1 MSRDQFAES
10 VIVVAEEIL
19 AKNSPSSGSGGG
31 ASPPLPPDALII
43 VPVRNTVL
51 FPGVVLPIA
60 LGRPKSVAA
69 AQQAVRDQRQVGI
82 LLQRAADVD
91 DPSGIDMHRM
101 GTLANILRFVTAPD
115 GTHHLVCQGEQRFQ
129 IVEYLSGWPFLVAR
143 VLPVAES
150 SVSGPEIEARFVH
163 LKAQAVEAIELL
175 PQAPREL
182 LAAIQSI
189 DAPPALADLTT
200 AYMDIK
206 PDEKQEILETVD
218 ITARMDKVAR
228 LLSQRIEILK
238 LSQEIGRQT
247 KSALDERQREVLLR
261 EQMAAIQRQLGEG
274 DEGKAAEMAELD
286 RAIVEAGMP
295 KEVEDQARKEL
306 RRLQKMPEAAGE
318 YGMVR
323 TYLDWLIELPWKLP
337 EEKPIDIKAARKVL
351 DDDHYDLDKIKR
363 RIIEYLAV
371 RKLAPAGKAPILC
384 FVGPPGVGKTSL
396 GQSIARAMDR
406 KFVRVSLGG
415 VHDEAEI
422 RGHRRTYIGALPGNI
437 IQAIRKAGSRNCVM
451 MLDEIDKLGAGI
463 HGDPGAALLE
473 VLDPEQN
480 NTFRDNYL
488 AVPFD
493 LSRVVFITTAN
504 MLDTIPGPLRD
515 RMEIIGLAGYTADEK
530 LQIAHRYLVKRQMEA
545 NGLKPGQ
552 VEIGNDVIS
561 DIIQGYT
568 REAGV
573 RGLERQ
579 IGQALRHA
587 AVRIAESQDG
597 GQDGG
602 QDGRQNGPIRIT
614 RDDLLPILGAPRF
627 ENEVA
632 MRTSIPGVATGLAWT
647 PVGGDILFIE
657 ATRIPGSGRLI
668 LTGQLGDVMKESAQ
682 AALSI
687 VKNRAVALGIDPA
700 RFEKSDIHVHVPA
713 GAIPKDGPSAG
724 VAMFMALT
732 SLMTDRT
739 IRSDTA
745 MTGEISLR
753 GLVLPVGGIKE
764 KVVAAHSAGIR
775 RVMLPARNKR
785 DYDDIPEIARKEME
799 FVWLERVEQAVE
811 AALEPRAS
819 DKAPAPALAG
829 AEA

>member
-1 MSRDQFAES
+1 MAE
-10 VIVVAEEIL
+10 AEML
-19 AKNSPSSGSGGG
+19 SGAAPG
-31 ASPPLPPDALII
+31 AATLPPLPPDALII

-51 FPGVVLPIA
+51 FPGLVLPIT
-60 LGRPKSVAA
+60 LGRPKSIAA

-82 LLQRAADVD
+82 LMQRDAEVAD
-91 DPSGIDMHRM
+91 PTPIDMHRM
-101 GTLANILRFVTAPD
+101 GTLANIVRYITAPD
-115 GTHHLVCQGEQRFQ
+115 GSHHLVCQGEQRFQ
-129 IVEYLSGWPFLVAR
+129 VVDYLNGWPFFVAR
-143 VLPVAES
+143 VLQISEPDART
-150 SVSGPEIEARFVH
+150 PEIEARFVN
-163 LKAQAVEAIELL
+163 LKARAVEAIQLL
-175 PQAPREL
+175 PQVPADL

-189 DAPPALADLTT
+189 ETPAALADLAV
-200 AYMDIK
+200 AYMDVK
-206 PDEKQEILETVD
+206 PEEKQEILETID
-218 ITARMDKVAR
+218 ISARMDKVSR
-228 LLSQRIEILK
+228 LLAHRIEVLR

-247 KSALDERQREVLLR
+247 KAALDERQREALLR

-274 DEGKAAEMAELD
+274 EEGKAAEMAELD
-286 RAIVEAGMP
+286 KAITNAKMP

-306 RRLQKMPEAAGE
+306 RRLQRMPEAAGE

-323 TYLDWLIELPWKLP
+323 TYLDWLIELPWALP
-337 EEKPIDIKAARKVL
+337 EEKPIDIKEARRIL
-351 DDDHYDLDKIKR
+351 DEDHYDLDKIKR
-363 RIIEYLAV
+363 RIVEYLAV
-371 RKLAPAGKAPILC
+371 RKLAPQGKAPILC

-437 IQAIRKAGSRNCVM
+437 IQAIRKAGARNCVM

-463 HGDPGAALLE
+463 QGDPGAALLE

-488 AVPFD
+488 GVPFD

-504 MLDTIPGPLRD
+504 MLDTVPGPLRD
-515 RMEIIGLAGYTADEK
+515 RMEIISLAGYTADEK
-530 LQIAHRYLVKRQMEA
+530 LEIAHRYLIRRQMEA
-545 NGLKPGQ
+545 NGLQAGQ
-552 VEIGNDVIS
+552 VELADEAIR
-561 DIIQGYT
+561 DIIQNYT

-573 RGLERQ
+573 RSLERL

-587 AVRIAESQDG
+587 AVRIAEGNS
-597 GQDGG
+597 
-602 QDGRQNGPIRIT
+602 GPIRIE
-614 RDDLLPILGAPRF
+614 RDDLAAILGAPQF
-627 ENEVA
+627 ESETA
-632 MRTSIPGVATGLAWT
+632 MRTSVPGVATGLAWT

-657 ATRIPGSGRLI
+657 ATRVPGSGRLI

-687 VKNRAVALGIDPA
+687 VKNRAAALGIEA
-700 RFEKSDIHVHVPA
+700 SRFEKSDIHIHVPA

-724 VAMFMALT
+724 VAMFMALV
-732 SLMTDRT
+732 SLLTERT
-739 IRSDTA
+739 VRSDTA

-764 KVVAAHSAGIR
+764 KVVGAHRAGIKR
-775 RVMLPARNKR
+775 IMLPARNRK
-785 DYDDIPEIARKEME
+785 DYEDIPEIARRQVE
-799 FVWLERVEQAVE
+799 FIWLERVEEAVA
-811 AALEPRAS
+811 AALEPKRPAESAAAS
-819 DKAPAPALAG
+819 VPHLVD

>member
-1 MSRDQFAES
+1 
-10 VIVVAEEIL
+10 VAEEKIM
-19 AKNSPSSGSGGG
+19 AKESTAAG
-31 ASPPLPPDALII
+31 ASTSPPLPPDALIV

-51 FPGVVLPIA
+51 FPGMVLPFT
-60 LGRPKSVAA
+60 LGRPKSIAA

-82 LLQRAADVD
+82 LLQRVAEVD
-91 DPSGIDMHRM
+91 DPTGIDMHRM
-101 GTLANILRFVTAPD
+101 GTLANVVRYITTPD

-129 IVEYLSGWPFLVAR
+129 VVEYLSGWPFLVAR
-143 VLPVAES
+143 VLRIPEPETRS
-150 SVSGPEIEARFVH
+150 PEIEARFVN
-163 LKAQAVEAIELL
+163 LKAQAIEAIQLL
-175 PQAPREL
+175 PQVPADL
-182 LAAIQSI
+182 LTAIQSI
-189 DAPPALADLTT
+189 EAPSALTDLAA

-206 PDEKQEILETVD
+206 PEEKQEILETVD
-218 ITARMDKVAR
+218 ITARMDKVSRMLAH
-228 LLSQRIEILK
+228 RIEVLR

-247 KSALDERQREVLLR
+247 KASLDERQREVLLR

-274 DEGKAAEMAELD
+274 EEGKAAEIAELD
-286 RAIVEAGMP
+286 KAITDAGMP

-306 RRLQKMPEAAGE
+306 RRLQRMPEAAGE

-323 TYLDWLIELPWKLP
+323 TYLDWLIELPWRLP
-337 EEKPIDIKAARKVL
+337 EEKSIDIAQARRIL
-351 DDDHYDLDKIKR
+351 DEDHYDLEKIKR

-371 RKLAPAGKAPILC
+371 RKLSPQGKAPILC

-463 HGDPGAALLE
+463 QGDPSAALLE

-515 RMEIIGLAGYTADEK
+515 RMEIMSLAGYTADEK
-530 LQIAHRYLVKRQMEA
+530 LEIAHRYLLKRQMEA

-552 VEIGNDVIS
+552 VEID
-561 DIIQGYT
+561 DDALREIIQNYT

-573 RGLERQ
+573 RSLERQ
-579 IGQALRHA
+579 IGQVLRNA
-587 AVRIAESQDG
+587 AVRIAE
-597 GQDGG
+597 GQA
-602 QDGRQNGPIRIT
+602 GPIRIG
-614 RDDLLPILGAPRF
+614 RGDLVAILGAPQF
-627 ENEVA
+627 ESETA
-632 MRTSIPGVATGLAWT
+632 MRTSVPGVATGLAWT

-657 ATRIPGSGRLI
+657 ATRVPGSGKLI
-668 LTGQLGDVMKESAQ
+668 LTGQLGEVMRESAQ

-687 VKNRAVALGIDPA
+687 VKNRAATFGIDA
-700 RFEKSDIHVHVPA
+700 SKFEKSDIHVHVPA

-724 VAMFMALT
+724 VAMFMALV
-732 SLMTDRT
+732 SLMTERT
-739 IRSDTA
+739 VRSDTA

-764 KVVAAHSAGIR
+764 KVVGAHRAGIR
-775 RVMLPARNKR
+775 RIMLPARNRK
-785 DYDDIPEIARKEME
+785 DYDDIPEIARKEVE
-799 FVWLERVEQAVE
+799 FIWLERVEEAVA
-811 AALEPRAS
+811 AALEPR
-819 DKAPAPALAG
+819 KTNTAPRLAG

>member
-1 MSRDQFAES
+1 
-10 VIVVAEEIL
+10 VADIEMLSSNEA
-19 AKNSPSSGSGGG
+19 AKDAAAP
-31 ASPPLPPDALII
+31 PPLPADAIII

-51 FPGVVLPIA
+51 FPGLVLPIT
-60 LGRPKSVAA
+60 LGRPKSIAA

-82 LLQRAADVD
+82 LLQRDADAAD
-91 DPSGIDMHRM
+91 PAPIDMHRM
-101 GTLANILRFVTAPD
+101 GTLANIVRYITAPD
-115 GTHHLVCQGEQRFQ
+115 GSHHLVCQGGQRFQ
-129 IVEYLSGWPFLVAR
+129 IVEYLSGWPFMVAR
-143 VLPVAES
+143 VLRIPEPETRSAE
-150 SVSGPEIEARFVH
+150 VEARFVN
-163 LKAQAVEAIELL
+163 LRAQTLEAIQLL
-175 PQAPREL
+175 PQAPPDL

-189 DAPPALADLTT
+189 ETPSALADLAV
-200 AYMDIK
+200 AYMDVK
-206 PDEKQEILETVD
+206 PEEKQEILETVD
-218 ITARMDKVAR
+218 ISARMDKVLR
-228 LLSQRIEILK
+228 LLSHRIEVLR

-247 KSALDERQREVLLR
+247 KTALDERQREVLLR

-274 DEGKAAEMAELD
+274 EEGKAAEMAELD
-286 RAIVEAGMP
+286 KAITNAKMP
-295 KEVEDQARKEL
+295 KEIEEQARKEL
-306 RRLQKMPEAAGE
+306 RRLQRMPEAAGE

-323 TYLDWLIELPWKLP
+323 TYLDWLIELPWALP
-337 EEKPIDIKAARKVL
+337 EEKPIDIAEARRIL
-351 DDDHYDLDKIKR
+351 DEDHYDLDKIKR

-371 RKLAPAGKAPILC
+371 RKLAPQGKAPILC

-396 GQSIARAMDR
+396 GQSIARAMGR

-437 IQAIRKAGSRNCVM
+437 IQAIRKTGSRDCVM

-463 HGDPGAALLE
+463 QGDPGAALLE

-504 MLDTIPGPLRD
+504 MLDTVPGPLRD
-515 RMEIIGLAGYTADEK
+515 RMEIISLAGYTADEK
-530 LQIAHRYLVKRQMEA
+530 LEIAHRYLVRRQMEA
-545 NGLKPGQ
+545 NGLKEGQ
-552 VEIGNDVIS
+552 VEIDDEALR
-561 DIIQGYT
+561 DIIRLYT

-573 RGLERQ
+573 RGLERL
-579 IGQALRHA
+579 IGQVLRNA
-587 AVRIAESQDG
+587 AVRIAEG
-597 GQDGG
+597 GS
-602 QDGRQNGPIRIT
+602 GPIRIA
-614 RDDLLPILGAPRF
+614 RGDIVPILGAPKF
-627 ENEVA
+627 ESETA
-632 MRTSIPGVATGLAWT
+632 MRTSVPGVATGLAWT

-687 VKNRAVALGIDPA
+687 VKNRAAALGIDA
-700 RFEKSDIHVHVPA
+700 GRFEKSDIHVHVPA
-713 GAIPKDGPSAG
+713 GATPKDGPSAG
-724 VAMFMALT
+724 VAMFMALV
-732 SLMTDRT
+732 SLMTERT

-764 KVVAAHSAGIR
+764 KVLAAHAAGLK
-775 RVMLPARNKR
+775 RVMLPARNRR

-799 FVWLERVEQAVE
+799 FIWLERVEEAVA
-811 AALEPRAS
+811 AALEPKKPA
-819 DKAPAPALAG
+819 DAPASVPQLAD

>member
-1 MSRDQFAES
+1 MAE
-10 VIVVAEEIL
+10 VL
-19 AKNSPSSGSGGG
+19 AKDGTGGG
-31 ASPPLPPDALII
+31 ALPPLPADALII

-51 FPGVVLPIA
+51 FPGLVLPIT
-60 LGRPKSVAA
+60 LGRPKSIAA
-69 AQQAVRDQRQVGI
+69 AQQAVREQRQVGI
-82 LLQRAADVD
+82 LLQRSADVD
-91 DPSGIDMHRM
+91 DPTAIDMHRM
-101 GTLANILRFVTAPD
+101 GTIANIVRYITAPD
-115 GTHHLVCQGEQRFQ
+115 GTNHLVCQGEQRFQ
-129 IVEYLSGWPFLVAR
+129 IGEYLSGWPFLVAR
-143 VLPVAES
+143 VVQIPEPGVRT
-150 SVSGPEIEARFVH
+150 PEIEARFVD
-163 LKAQAVEAIELL
+163 LKAKAIEAIELL
-175 PQAPREL
+175 PQVPADL
-182 LAAIQSI
+182 LAAVQSI
-189 DAPPALADLTT
+189 EAPPALTDLAI
-200 AYMDIK
+200 AYMDVK
-206 PDEKQEILETVD
+206 PEDKQEILETVD
-218 ITARMDKVAR
+218 IAVRMEKVSR
-228 LLSQRIEILK
+228 LLAHRIEVLR

-247 KSALDERQREVLLR
+247 KVALDERQREALLR

-274 DEGKAAEMAELD
+274 EEGNAAEMAELD
-286 RAIVEAGMP
+286 AAIAKAGMP
-295 KEVEDQARKEL
+295 KDIEDQARKEL
-306 RRLQKMPEAAGE
+306 RRLQRMPEAAGE

-323 TYLDWLIELPWKLP
+323 TYLDWLIELPWALP
-337 EEKPIDIKAARKVL
+337 EEKPIDIGEARKIL
-351 DDDHYDLDKIKR
+351 DEDHYGLDKIKR
-363 RIIEYLAV
+363 RIIECLAV
-371 RKLAPAGKAPILC
+371 RKLAPQGKAPILC

-437 IQAIRKAGSRNCVM
+437 IQAIRKAGTRNCVM

-488 AVPFD
+488 GVPFD

-504 MLDTIPGPLRD
+504 MLDTVPGPLRD
-515 RMEIIGLAGYTADEK
+515 RMEIISLSGYTADEK
-530 LQIAHRYLVKRQMEA
+530 LEIAHRYLLRRQLEA

-552 VEIGNDVIS
+552 VEVGDDVLR

-579 IGQALRHA
+579 IGQVLRHA
-587 AVRIAESQDG
+587 AVRIAE
-597 GQDGG
+597 GQS
-602 QDGRQNGPIRIT
+602 GPIRIA
-614 RDDLLPILGAPRF
+614 REDLLTILGAPRF

-632 MRTSIPGVATGLAWT
+632 MRTSVPGVATGLAWT

-687 VKNRAVALGIDPA
+687 VKNRAVALGIDPS

-724 VAMFMALT
+724 VAMFMALV
-732 SLMTDRT
+732 SLMTERT

-764 KVVAAHSAGIR
+764 KVVAAHSAGIK
-775 RVMLPARNKR
+775 RVMLPARNRR
-785 DYDDIPEIARKEME
+785 DYDDIPEIARREME
-799 FVWLERVEQAVE
+799 FVWLERVEEAVA
-811 AALEPRAS
+811 AALEPKPAEKSPAS
-819 DKAPAPALAG
+819 VPQLAD

>member
-1 MSRDQFAES
+1 
-10 VIVVAEEIL
+10 VAEEIL
-19 AKNSPSSGSGGG
+19 AKNGPSEGGG
-31 ASPPLPPDALII
+31 GGSLPPLPPDAVII

-51 FPGVVLPIA
+51 FPGMVVPIT

-69 AQQAVRDQRQVGI
+69 AQQAVREQRQIGI
-82 LLQRAADVD
+82 LLQREASVD
-91 DPSGIDMHRM
+91 DPAAIDMHRI
-101 GTLANILRFVTAPD
+101 GTLANILRFITAPD
-115 GTHHLVCQGEQRFQ
+115 GAHHVVCQGEQRIQ
-129 IVEYLSGWPFLVAR
+129 VVEYLSGWPFMVAR
-143 VLPVAES
+143 VLRIPEPDTRT
-150 SVSGPEIEARFVH
+150 PEIEARFVN
-163 LKAQAVEAIELL
+163 LKGQAVEAIQLL
-175 PQAPREL
+175 PQAPAEL
-182 LAAIQSI
+182 LAAIQSVEV
-189 DAPPALADLTT
+189 PAQLADLAT

-206 PDEKQEILETVD
+206 PEEKQEILETVD
-218 ITARMDKVAR
+218 IAARMDKVAR
-228 LLSQRIEILK
+228 LLSHRIEILR
-238 LSQEIGRQT
+238 LSQEIGKQT
-247 KSALDERQREVLLR
+247 KAALDERQREVLLR
-261 EQMAAIQRQLGEG
+261 EQMAAIQKQLGEG
-274 DEGKAAEMAELD
+274 EEGKAAEIAELD
-286 RAIVEAGMP
+286 KAIANAGMP
-295 KEVEDQARKEL
+295 KEVEDAARKEL

-337 EEKPIDIKAARKVL
+337 EEKPIDIKEARKVL

-371 RKLAPAGKAPILC
+371 RKLAPQGKAPILC

-451 MLDEIDKLGAGI
+451 MLDEIDKLGAGF

-515 RMEIIGLAGYTADEK
+515 RMEIISLAGYTAEEK
-530 LQIAHRYLVKRQMEA
+530 LEIAHRYLLRRQLEA
-545 NGLKPGQ
+545 NGLKAGQ
-552 VEIGNDVIS
+552 VEIDDAALRDVI
-561 DIIQGYT
+561 QNYT

-573 RGLERQ
+573 RNLERQ
-579 IGQALRHA
+579 IGQVLRNA
-587 AVRIAESQDG
+587 AVRIAEG
-597 GQDGG
+597 GS
-602 QDGRQNGPIRIT
+602 GPIRIT
-614 RDDLLPILGAPRF
+614 RDDLLPILGAPKF

-632 MRTSIPGVATGLAWT
+632 MRVSIPGVATGLAWT

-657 ATRIPGSGRLI
+657 ATRIPGSGKLI

-764 KVVAAHSAGIR
+764 KVVAAYGAGIR

-785 DYDDIPEIARKEME
+785 DYDDIPEVARKAME
-799 FVWLERVEQAVE
+799 FIWLERVEQAVE
-811 AALEPRAS
+811 AALDPAKGE
-819 DKAPAPALAG
+819 KTPAPSL
-829 AEA
+829 AEAEA